1 MLVPRE
7 MREKY
12 SAKDGSVTEGRAT
25 YANFR
30 RYQVKVDEKIG
41 TVKK

>member
-12 SAKDGSVTEGRAT
+12 ALKDGSTIEGKAT

-30 RYQVKVDEKIG
+30 RYQVKVNE
-41 TVKK
+41 TVK

>member
-7 MREKY
+7 MRENY
-12 SAKDGSVTEGRAT
+12 SLKDGSKIDGRAT

-30 RYQVKVDEKIG
+30 RYQVKVDEKIR
-41 TVKK
+41 